1 MVGGMSRSLLFALTG
16 VLFFV
21 YWVVAR
27 PSFEMTASMTEWPHV
42 LWFSATLLSLAVAL
56 PVFGRMV
63 GGRSVVRLA
72 STAGAGLGLSSLANI
87 LEDGFR
93 IEAFF
98 FAFILGTL
106 ILDVALL
113 ALTIVIARTFPGRSR
128 LFAVIPAGTVAGV
141 LLFIAPDRH

>member
-1 MVGGMSRSLLFALTG
+1 
-16 VLFFV
+16 
-21 YWVVAR
+21 
-27 PSFEMTASMTEWPHV
+27 
-42 LWFSATLLSLAVAL
+42 
-56 PVFGRMV
+56 MV

-72 STAGAGLGLSSLANI
+72 STAGVGLGLSSLANI

-141 LLFIAPDRH
+141 LLFVPAGGPIMLVTWLAAAVAAAVTSGWAAIRGAPTTP